1 MVLRMRSAGDQER
14 GSWATYAKVARE
26 GVGLGK
32 SELARRLGVDRGTIH
47 RWEIGRTRPEDPEV
61 VRVFAEVLG
70 LDLDEAL
77 AAAGLRPGV
86 SAPAEPTR
94 EVDEEIELVRTD
106 PRLDADMKRRITALI
121 LERREREKAAAIEE
135 TRRLIDLFRRG

>member
-1 MVLRMRSAGDQER
+1 MLRMRNAEGQQR
-14 GSWATYAKVARE
+14 GNWATYAKTARE
-26 GVGLGK
+26 IAGLGK
-32 SELARRLGVDRGTIH
+32 SELARRMGMDRGTVH
-47 RWEIGRTRPEDPEV
+47 RWEIGRTKPEDPEV
-61 VRVFAEVLG
+61 VRAFAEVLG

-86 SAPAEPTR
+86 APPSTPTM

-106 PRLDADMKRRITALI
+106 QRLDPDMKRRIIALI
-121 LERREREKAAAIEE
+121 LERRQREKAAAIEE